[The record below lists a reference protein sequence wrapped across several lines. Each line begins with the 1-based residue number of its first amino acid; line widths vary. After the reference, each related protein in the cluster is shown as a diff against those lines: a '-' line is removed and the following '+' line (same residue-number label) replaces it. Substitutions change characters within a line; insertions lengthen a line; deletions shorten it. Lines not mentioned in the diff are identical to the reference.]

1 MPENLKQN
9 SDASSK
15 LLNKL
20 DEAKT
25 IDKNV
30 HKIVNKEKNKS
41 GAKIKDNLASFLE
54 QYVDQKSI
62 KSIKYQYFTKF
73 IEVRPNKQVR
83 NRSKSSK
90 RTVINDDIARNK

>member
-25 IDKNV
+25 IDKNMN
-30 HKIVNKEKNKS
+30 KIANKEKNKS

-62 KSIKYQYFTKF
+62 KSIKY
-73 IEVRPNKQVR
+73 
-83 NRSKSSK
+83 
-90 RTVINDDIARNK
+90 